1 MILQRLGRGLLAPR
15 KHGAIIVVLMV
26 LLGAGGIAWLLRR
39 GSAPPD
45 FSRMTDSQLSAL
57 ARTHPSVAVLGTL
70 FQRTLRRGACDQSL
84 SIAQEMV
91 RRYPQDARA
100 HNALGIAFV
109 SVDRLED
116 AHREFTTSITLDPRR
131 IEGYVNLGRLAMKM
145 RNYDRAKIEFDRAT
159 AVDPN
164 SASAWRGLGEA
175 EAALGERSP
184 VSEALQKAIALAP
197 HDPAAYVD
205 LGCFHAE
212 MGRNEEGRA
221 LLQKAFDL
229 GDRSGKLY
237 AGLTMAYA
245 DQPQSQDEL
254 NRALQCAAEAEKRGD
269 QSSLLFYAKGL
280 ALQRLGRYKEA
291 IGVYRQAVTVSP
303 NANGPWI
310 GLSQCYRAL
319 GRMDIAEE
327 AARIGERLLTQ
338 RQKIGNLEHQIQSS
352 PDRLDLREQYAGIMM
367 ANHQYL
373 LAADQYRYIAQHEPG
388 DPKAWLKVAR
398 AFELGGK
405 PDLAKYLRAYVRDTT
420 AHASR
425 ARSLPAA
432 VAAKF

>member
-1 MILQRLGRGLLAPR
+1 MGVLASLCL
-15 KHGAIIVVLMV
+15 V
-26 LLGAGGIAWLLRR
+26 AGFIGLLRR
-39 GSAPPD
+39 PRDPSTL
-45 FSRMTDSQLSAL
+45 TDAQLRIL
-57 ARTHPSVAVLGTL
+57 AKRNPTMLVLGTL
-70 FQRTLRRGACDQSL
+70 FQRTLRNGACDQAL
-84 SIAQEMV
+84 SIAREMV
-91 RRYPQDARA
+91 RLYPQDARA
-100 HNALGIAFV
+100 HNALGIALV
-109 SVDRLED
+109 SVDRLRE
-116 AHREFTTSITLDPRR
+116 AHTEFTTSISLDPRR

-175 EAALGERSP
+175 EAALGERSS

-197 HDPAAYVD
+197 RDPAAYVD

-221 LLQKAFDL
+221 LLQKAFAL

-245 DQPQSQDEL
+245 DQPQSRDEL
-254 NRALQCAAEAEKRGD
+254 NLALQCAAEAEKKGD

-291 IGVYRQAVTVSP
+291 IEVYRQAVTVSP

-352 PDRLDLREQYAGIMM
+352 PDRLDLREQYASIMM

-373 LAADQYRYIAQHEPG
+373 LAADQYRYIAQHKPE
-388 DPKAWLKVAR
+388 DPRAWLEVAR

-405 PDLAKYLRAYVRDTT
+405 PDLAKYLRAYVREAT
-420 AHASR
+420 AHPNRVRQLPDSAAS
-425 ARSLPAA
+425 
-432 VAAKF
+432 KF